1 MGYLSRRRSGPL
13 PWAGRAVLP
22 RHGACTGPATT
33 GPATTGP
40 ATTGPATTGPA
51 TNRRLAIRLAVTSV
65 AAALAASCA
74 VQSTPSGPLAASPPQ
89 APGAGP
95 GTATV
100 TILSGADLSVSP
112 GSRPVQPGD
121 AGMYSELVDWWN
133 KYEEPATRIH
143 VVLDTVPGAATAE
156 HSEMLADA
164 ESGDSRFDIYNL
176 DNEWVPE
183 FAAGH
188 FIRSLGGLLDQKEFL
203 GGPWKSGSYDGQLY
217 AAPFTTDVGLLYYRS
232 DLVSPAE
239 LASLGSSFGG
249 LVQLARR
256 VMAGHP
262 GLTTG
267 YAGQFAS
274 YEGLTVNLLE
284 IIHAAGGEAFRD
296 NGTISDP
303 TAVAI
308 GLTQLSDAMTSGGN
322 GVIPAAELGYTE
334 SQAVADF
341 AAGDAVFMRNWPVYY
356 QQLLTAKGKGSSQL
370 ARDIGVAPLP
380 FPSVLGGQD
389 LAIAQASPHPAAAR
403 QVIKYLTSAE
413 AERCLFAVAGFP
425 ATRAGAYAK
434 GSGLPVGYEGKGPAL
449 CGDAAGP
456 SVGIGPTIEDAV
468 GKAFLRPRT
477 RYYTEFSAIIQ
488 DQVPV
493 LLRQSMRS
501 NSLQELVAKLAGALN
516 AAATGLAPPP

>member
-1 MGYLSRRRSGPL
+1 MSYLIRRGAGRRRP
-13 PWAGRAVLP
+13 AGRA
-22 RHGACTGPATT
+22 AA
-33 GPATTGP
+33 A
-40 ATTGPATTGPA
+40 
-51 TNRRLAIRLAVTSV
+51 V
-65 AAALAASCA
+65 AALIAAGLTASCA
-74 VQSTPSGPLAASPPQ
+74 APPASRPQ
-89 APGAGP
+89 APGAAAADP
-95 GTATV
+95 TTV

-112 GSRPVQPGD
+112 GSEPVQPGD
-121 AGMYSELVDWWN
+121 AGMYSELVAWWN
-133 KYEEPATRIH
+133 KYEEPTTKIR
-143 VVLDTVPGAATAE
+143 VVLDTVSGAATAE

-164 ESGDSRFDIYNL
+164 ESGDGQFDIYNL

-188 FIRSLGGLLDQKEFL
+188 FIRPLPSQPSTKVPSQLSTKGFL
-203 GGPWKSGSYDGQLY
+203 GLPLDSGIYDNQLY
-217 AAPFTTDVGLLYYRS
+217 AAPFTTDAGLLYYRT
-232 DLVSPAE
+232 DLVSRAD
-239 LASLGSSFGG
+239 LAGVSSFGG
-249 LVQLARR
+249 LAQLARK

-284 IIHAAGGEAFRD
+284 IIHAAGGKAFRD

-308 GLTQLSDAMTSGGN
+308 GLTQLSDAMTSGSA

-334 SQAVADF
+334 SQAVAGF

-356 QQLLTAKGKGSSQL
+356 QQLVTAKGKGSSQL

-389 LAIAQASPHPAAAR
+389 LAIAQASPHSAAAL
-403 QVIKYLTSAE
+403 QVIRYLTSAE

-425 ATRAGAYAK
+425 ATRAGAYAAD
-434 GSGLPVGYEGKGPAL
+434 SSLPAGYNGRGPAL
-449 CGDAAGP
+449 CGGQAGP
-456 SVGIGPTIEDAV
+456 SVTIGPEILDAV
-468 GKAFLRPRT
+468 RHAFLRPRT

-488 DQVPV
+488 DQVPA

-501 NSLQELVAKLAGALN
+501 NSLQQLVAKLAGALN
-516 AAATGLAPPP
+516 AAATGLAPQS

>member
-1 MGYLSRRRSGPL
+1 MGYLSRRRPGVL
-13 PWAGRAVLP
+13 PGAGRA
-22 RHGACTGPATT
+22 A
-33 GPATTGP
+33 
-40 ATTGPATTGPA
+40 
-51 TNRRLAIRLAVTSV
+51 LAVTSLI
-65 AAALAASCA
+65 AAGLAASCA
-74 VQSTPSGPLAASPPQ
+74 EPQASPRAASQ
-89 APGAGP
+89 QQAAAAAPG
-95 GTATV
+95 TTTV

-112 GSRPVQPGD
+112 GSQPVRPDD

-133 KYEEPATRIH
+133 KYEEPATKIH
-143 VVLDTVPGAATAE
+143 VVLDTVSGAATAE

-188 FIRSLGGLLDQKEFL
+188 FIRSLR
-203 GGPWKSGSYDGQLY
+203 GQLRPKDFLDRPMDSGTYDNQPY
-217 AAPFTTDVGLLYYRS
+217 AAPFTTDVGLLYYRT
-232 DLVSPAE
+232 DLVSQAD
-239 LASLGSSFGG
+239 LASVKSSFGG
-249 LVQLARR
+249 LVQLARQ

-284 IIHAAGGEAFRD
+284 IIHAAGGEAFRG
-296 NGTISDP
+296 NGTIRDP
-303 TAVAI
+303 AAVVE
-308 GLTQLSDAMTSGGN
+308 GLTQLSDALTSGAT

-356 QQLLTAKGKGSSQL
+356 QQLVTAKGKGSSQL
-370 ARDIGVAPLP
+370 AADIGVAPLP

-389 LAIAQASPHPAAAR
+389 LAIAQASPHSAAAL
-403 QVIKYLTSAE
+403 QVIKYLTSAQ

-425 ATRAGAYAK
+425 ATRASAYADDA
-434 GSGLPVGYEGKGPAL
+434 SLPDGDGTVGGHPL
-449 CGDAAGP
+449 CGTQAGP
-456 SVGIGPTIEDAV
+456 SVQIGPTIRDAV
-468 GKAFLRPRT
+468 GHAFLRPRT

-488 DQVPV
+488 DQVPA

-501 NSLQELVAKLAGALN
+501 NTLQGLVAKLAGALN
-516 AAATGLAPPP
+516 AAATGLAPRS